1 MAVYR
6 NSIKNKKAIQKA
18 FADLL
23 LEKNDIN
30 KITVKEIV
38 ERADISKSTFYA
50 HYQDI
55 YAVEEELEI
64 EIINF
69 LKGILQ
75 DYMHSHNLNYP
86 TYIRKLINL
95 LKENEDIYKKIIN
108 SNYQIRFIDELKD
121 MCNEAVNNDV
131 RINFLSKD
139 EKKRKAEIDFIT
151 NGTIHLFVDY
161 FKGKIPQTL
170 DEIGEGIA
178 SVMNIMCHSI
188 N

>member
-6 NSIKNKKAIQKA
+6 NSLKNKKAIQKA

-64 EIINF
+64 EVINF
-69 LKGILQ
+69 
-75 DYMHSHNLNYP
+75 
-86 TYIRKLINL
+86 